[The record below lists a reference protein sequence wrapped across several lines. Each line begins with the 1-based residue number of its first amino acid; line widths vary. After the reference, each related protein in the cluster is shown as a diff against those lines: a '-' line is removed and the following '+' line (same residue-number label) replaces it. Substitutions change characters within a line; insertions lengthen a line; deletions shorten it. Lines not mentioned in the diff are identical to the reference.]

1 LIIDFHVHTSDSP
14 GGKFTPAQLLEKA
27 AAAGLDGICIT
38 DFHQISPGALE
49 GKELGRKAGLVVLAG
64 FEAVTELGHFL
75 VFVPHPE
82 KLPPVSAWLR
92 LGAEGRLM
100 FASLLEAVRSQQGI
114 LVAAHPFD
122 RQRSVYL
129 GDRLARLEGLTAI
142 EALNGRS
149 GLQANEMAEEL
160 AASLGLPGLGGS
172 DTLDDLEKLGRVATI
187 TSGPVTNESD
197 LIRFVSEGCIW
208 PLELGRPLFRP
219 TSTKPQEHKRPAH
232 RRTSQARA
240 GGRPARRRRS
250 R

>member
-1 LIIDFHVHTSDSP
+1 MIIDFHVHTSDSP
-14 GGKFTPAQLLEKA
+14 GGRFTPAQLLEKA
-27 AAAGLDGICIT
+27 AAVGLDGICIT

-92 LGAEGRLM
+92 LGSEGRLM

-129 GDRLARLEGLTAI
+129 GDRLARLDGVAAV
-142 EALNGRS
+142 EALNGRA
-149 GLQANEMAEEL
+149 GMQANEMAEEL

-172 DTLDDLEKLGRVATI
+172 DTLDDLERLGRVATV
-187 TSGPVTNESD
+187 TSGPVADETD
-197 LIRFVSEGCIW
+197 LLKFVSEGGVW
-208 PLELGRPLFRP
+208 PVELGRPLFEP
-219 TSTKPQEHKRPAH
+219 ATKKPQQQKKPAP
-232 RRTSQARA
+232 RGSFQPRA
-240 GGRPARRRRS
+240 GGRPMRRRRS
-250 R
+250 K